1 MKNVYHDY
9 ELENDTAE
17 AAREEFPE
25 PEVPYNA
32 PKKRRRV
39 EYDEHGRK
47 RKDKSTNWV
56 KILIIILL
64 VIAVNAYFMHTCGE
78 QMAQLLA

>member
-17 AAREEFPE
+17 AVKEEFPE
-25 PEVPYNA
+25 PEVPYNT

-39 EYDEHGRK
+39 EYDEKGRK
-47 RKDKSTNWV
+47 RKDFSTNWV
-56 KILIIILL
+56 KILIICLL
-64 VIAVNAYFMHTCGE
+64 IVAVNAYFLHFCGE
-78 QMAQLLA
+78 DLARLL